1 MASALKL
8 RWSLLLLAAIPL
20 SCRTMAPFPGPVDP
34 PPQPTASGAPAD
46 AEVPPPLAPMSD
58 AGTTLIPSA
67 TPIAHGELLSCEDQH
82 EAFVKFLYHPK
93 RPTGLIRDCY
103 KQLPEDTPRIT
114 GMITGFV
121 NPDGTLL
128 TVRSIASPA
137 SPQFVSCVEL
147 RARKWLHLHPGCAG
161 GKQRVRFAVDAKSV
175 GR

>member
-1 MASALKL
+1 
-8 RWSLLLLAAIPL
+8 
-20 SCRTMAPFPGPVDP
+20 
-34 PPQPTASGAPAD
+34 
-46 AEVPPPLAPMSD
+46 MSD
-58 AGTTLIPSA
+58 GGPSLIPSEA
-67 TPIAHGELLSCEDQH
+67 APALGNLISCDDQH
-82 EAFVKFLYHPK
+82 AAFVRFLYHPK

-114 GMITGFV
+114 GTITGFV

-128 TVRSIASPA
+128 TVRSIATPS

-147 RARKWLHLHPGCAG
+147 RARQWLHLHPGCAG